1 MLWYF
6 VVLCYIFSHV
16 ERALVLWNIVLYIFR
31 LCCVLVVCVLLR
43 ENQKNDVFLFLCAEQ
58 ALLLCC
64 IYFICVERA
73 LVFFVL
79 FISSCGTRSGILCY
93 FSAYGIHSGIL
104 CSIFLRVERA
114 LIFYVIFFCM

>member
-43 ENQKNDVFLFLCAEQ
+43 ENQKNDVFLFCVCRTGSVIVLYIF
-58 ALLLCC
+58 L
-64 IYFICVERA
+64 CVERA

-79 FISSCGTRSGILCY
+79 YISSCGTRSGILCY